1 MSAMEN
7 MLASMLKS
15 VIPPE
20 VMALITPE
28 KMQEFGDKINA
39 YIAEQRE
46 SIDLIKQVQM
56 QQLDMLNAI
65 AERLENGGCKYNSSK
80 RGTGNGNA
88 NGNGTGSGNGSN

>member
-39 YIAEQRE
+39 YITEQRE
-46 SIDLIKQVQM
+46 DMDLIKQTQM
-56 QQLDMLNAI
+56 QHSDLLAAI
-65 AERLENGGCKYNSSK
+65 MERLENGGCKYNGGK
-80 RGTGNGNA
+80 RGTGNGSA
-88 NGNGTGSGNGSN
+88 SGNGTGSGNGSN